1 VVANI
6 LVKKITM
13 IDINLLLSCGA
24 SYKKVSAHD
33 IIFSE
38 GSTCTYYYQLV
49 TGRVRWI
56 NYTSDGKEYL
66 QSVIE
71 EGECFG
77 ELPLFDA
84 GGYAATAI
92 ADVDSLL
99 IRLNISA
106 FHQLLIENPDIHFKF
121 SKLLAHRLRF
131 KFFILKEM
139 AFNDPAK
146 RVAALFHYLKSGR
159 QHICGTC
166 NQIKLTRQQ
175 IADMTGLRV
184 ETVIRVVRNMHTN
197 GELKILRGK
206 IYFNDMT
213 PVIMNEQEH

>member
-1 VVANI
+1 MVANI

-92 ADVDSLL
+92 SDVDSLL

-146 RVAALFHYLKSGR
+146 RVAALFHYLKNGR

-184 ETVIRVVRNMHTN
+184 ETVIRVVRNMHAN